1 MKRHSREAA
10 MNKSFCIPLAFALA
24 LSAPSIVLASGLPT
38 HIGQCAKTKIIWIGT
53 RLGTPGSGSA
63 VKFANGGYQ
72 VSYSTVPAITH
83 SQVGDRVRMC
93 LVSVPKHCPP
103 GDHRGKKYKTTNL
116 RTHKH
121 WTLYDSE
128 HLCGGA

>member
-1 MKRHSREAA
+1 MKKYFR
-10 MNKSFCIPLAFALA
+10 ITLAFALA
-24 LSAPSIVLASGLPT
+24 LSDPSIVHASRLPT
-38 HIGQCAKTKIIWIGT
+38 HIGQCAKTKIKWIGT

-63 VKFANGGYQ
+63 VNFTNGGHQ
-72 VSYSTVPAITH
+72 VSYSTVPAIVH
-83 SQVGDRVRMC
+83 SKVRDRVRIC

-116 RTHKH
+116 RTHRH

>member
-1 MKRHSREAA
+1 MK
-10 MNKSFCIPLAFALA
+10 KSYCTPLAFALA

-38 HIGQCAKTKIIWIGT
+38 HIGQCVKTKIKWIGT

-63 VKFANGGYQ
+63 VKFSNGGYQ
-72 VSYSTVPAITH
+72 VSYSTVPAIVH
-83 SQVGDRVRMC
+83 SKVGDRVRMC